1 MQDLSKT
8 RKRISHYLTEIPV
21 NLIAKTGVSPNT
33 LTIIGFI
40 LSAMAAVLVARGL
53 FIAAGVTILVAGLF
67 DMLDGAL
74 ARKTNRTTRF
84 GAFLDSLLDRL
95 SEGLLF
101 LAIIFNF
108 AKTGQTNYI
117 LIGAATLLVTQLVS
131 YSRARAEAIG
141 IECEVGF
148 FTRAERVIVLAI
160 GFLINQLEIILVIIL
175 IFSLISLIQRIIT
188 TLRKAK

>member
-1 MQDLSKT
+1 M
-8 RKRISHYLTEIPV
+8 TEIPV

-53 FIAAGVTILVAGLF
+53 FIAAGITILVAGLF

-188 TLRKAK
+188 TLRKTK

>member
-1 MQDLSKT
+1 MPDLSKT
-8 RKRISHYLTEIPV
+8 RRKISHYLTETPV

-74 ARKTNRTTRF
+74 ARKTNRATRF

-95 SEGLLF
+95 SEGILF

-108 AKTGQTNYI
+108 AKVGQTNYI

-160 GFLINQLEIILVIIL
+160 GLLINQLEIILVIIL

-188 TLRKAK
+188 TLRKTK

>member
-8 RKRISHYLTEIPV
+8 RKRISHYLTETPV

-188 TLRKAK
+188 TLRKTR

>member
-8 RKRISHYLTEIPV
+8 RKRISHYLTETPV

-33 LTIIGFI
+33 LTIIGFM
-40 LSAMAAVLVARGL
+40 LSAIAAVLVARGL

-141 IECEVGF
+141 IDCEVGF

-188 TLRKAK
+188 TLRKTK

>member
-1 MQDLSKT
+1 MPNLSKT
-8 RKRISHYLTEIPV
+8 RRKISHYLTEAPV
-21 NLIAKTGVSPNT
+21 NLIAKTGVSPNALT
-33 LTIIGFI
+33 LIGFFI
-40 LSAMAAVLVARGL
+40 SLIAASLISQGL
-53 FIAAGVTILVAGLF
+53 FIAAGATILVGGLF

-74 ARKTNRTTRF
+74 ARKTNRATRF

-95 SEGLLF
+95 SEGILF

-108 AKTGQTNYI
+108 AKVGQTNYI

-160 GFLINQLEIILVIIL
+160 GLLINQLEIILVIIL

-188 TLRKAK
+188 TLRKTK